1 MMRRNR
7 SDRDIEA
14 QLRAARPEPT
24 PEVTRA
30 ISERVRPRRGLMGGL
45 ARVPLGPAVGL
56 TAIVAA
62 VGLALGGGSAALN
75 TAGDALN
82 VRKSKVKAAAAPSI
96 QQYEEGDVVICVY
109 GYAEHTVSQEIADEL
124 VAKGVAEYGPCPPS
138 IFSPGFTFS
147 PFSTFSSQRSTTTQR
162 LRGR

>member
-62 VGLALGGGSAALN
+62 VALALGGGSAALN
-75 TAGDALN
+75 TAGDALTGH
-82 VRKSKVKAAAAPSI
+82 KSMVSATEAPSI

-138 IFSPGFTFS
+138 IFSPGFTFD
-147 PFSTFSSQRSTTTQR
+147 PVFF
-162 LRGR
+162 GF